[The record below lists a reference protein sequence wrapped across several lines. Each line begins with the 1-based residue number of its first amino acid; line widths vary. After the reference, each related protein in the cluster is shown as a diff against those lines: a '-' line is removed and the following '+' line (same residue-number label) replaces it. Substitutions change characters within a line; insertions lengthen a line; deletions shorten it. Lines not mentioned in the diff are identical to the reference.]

1 MRTNIKNMLLLIMA
15 IKQYVLI
22 ISLVRLLGLYL
33 GKDVV
38 YSFINS
44 MIKESK
50 YCNDLMEKK
59 KLVMDKEDDENFKK
73 SIKCWISDNVY
84 LEDDVKVRDYCHDD
98 IMVRDCIVI
107 SLENI
112 DALFIEI
119 VISTLN

>member
-1 MRTNIKNMLLLIMA
+1 
-15 IKQYVLI
+15 
-22 ISLVRLLGLYL
+22 
-33 GKDVV
+33 
-38 YSFINS
+38 
-44 MIKESK
+44 
-50 YCNDLMEKK
+50 MEKK

-84 LEDDVKVRDYCHDD
+84 LEDDVKIRDYCHDD

>member
-1 MRTNIKNMLLLIMA
+1 MPKNGEYVEFKTFERKLKITIYDLCKILKSAMRTNIKNMLLLIMA

-22 ISLVRLLGLYL
+22 ISLVSLLGLYL

-59 KLVMDKEDDENFKK
+59 NL
-73 SIKCWISDNVY
+73 
-84 LEDDVKVRDYCHDD
+84 
-98 IMVRDCIVI
+98 
-107 SLENI
+107 
-112 DALFIEI
+112 
-119 VISTLN
+119 